1 MIKINVISS
10 NILWKKTLK
19 NPQSYFDAKLK
30 KINLNNNLFK
40 KKKLICSLLLSD
52 SKEIKSLNKK
62 FRKKNKST
70 DILSFP
76 FYQKK
81 DLYKI
86 IKRKKKFILEI

>member
-30 KINLNNNLFK
+30 KINLKHNLFK

-62 FRKKNKST
+62 FRKKKQINRYSV
-70 DILSFP
+70 ISFLP
-76 FYQKK
+76 KK
-81 DLYKI
+81 RSLQNN
-86 IKRKKKFILEI
+86 